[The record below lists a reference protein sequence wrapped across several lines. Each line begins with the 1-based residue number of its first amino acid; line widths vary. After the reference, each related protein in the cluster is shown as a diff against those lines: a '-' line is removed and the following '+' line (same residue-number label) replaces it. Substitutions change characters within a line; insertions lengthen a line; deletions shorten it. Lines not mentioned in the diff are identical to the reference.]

1 MKRLLL
7 GWAIACLLHAPAL
20 AAEGAP
26 IDRVQVEGNRRVD
39 ADAVRA
45 AISSKAGEPVDP
57 ARVDEDVKAVM
68 KLGFFSDVV
77 VEERGDPER
86 PELVFRVVEKPTVR
100 ETSIV
105 GNKELSVDDLKAA
118 MEVKRGAT
126 LDRAAVKRTV
136 RKIQEAYVEKGYYL
150 AEVTSRIDE
159 GADQQVTVVFE
170 VNERAKVQVREI
182 RFVGN
187 RHVSREELL
196 SVMSTQEGSLLSFLT
211 SAGNYRE
218 EAFERDLGNINF
230 VYGDKGFLY
239 AKVEKPS
246 VSLSPD
252 RRWLYV
258 TLRIDE
264 GEQFRVGQST
274 SAGTSSTRR
283 TSCAAGRRCRR
294 ARSSPDPRWARTS
307 SPSATSTGT
316 RATPTPT

>member
-1 MKRLLL
+1 
-7 GWAIACLLHAPAL
+7 
-20 AAEGAP
+20 
-26 IDRVQVEGNRRVD
+26 
-39 ADAVRA
+39 
-45 AISSKAGEPVDP
+45 
-57 ARVDEDVKAVM
+57 M

-136 RKIQEAYVEKGYYL
+136 RKIQETYVEKGYYL

-196 SVMSTQEGSLLSFLT
+196 SVMSDPGGEPALLPDHRRELPRGGLRARPQAHQLRLRRQGLRLRQGGEALRQPEPRPALALRDPPHRRGRAVHGGPDRLRRGPPPREGR
-211 SAGNYRE
+211 AAPPDEG
-218 EAFERDLGNINF
+218 ADGRDLRPLQG
-230 VYGDKGFLY
+230 
-239 AKVEKPS
+239 
-246 VSLSPD
+246 
-252 RRWLYV
+252 
-258 TLRIDE
+258 
-264 GEQFRVGQST
+264 GQ
-274 SAGTSSTRR
+274 GPPR
-283 TSCAAGRRCRR
+283 GR
-294 ARSSPDPRWARTS
+294 P
-307 SPSATSTGT
+307 TSTGT